1 MTERKRYILLGAAGG
16 LLLGVLSAFFSPAG
30 MKGLVAIGVRVFLIL
45 GLVGMGG
52 LFGNLEYNA
61 QKTRVR

>member
-1 MTERKRYILLGAAGG
+1 MSERNRFILLGAAGG

-30 MKGLVAIGVRVFLIL
+30 MKNLVAMGVRLFLIVGLTGL
-45 GLVGMGG
+45 GA

-61 QKTRVR
+61 RKTRAR

>member
-1 MTERKRYILLGAAGG
+1 MSERKRFILLGAAGG

-30 MKGLVAIGVRVFLIL
+30 MKNLVAMGVRIFLIVGLTGL
-45 GLVGMGG
+45 GA

-61 QKTRVR
+61 RKTRAR